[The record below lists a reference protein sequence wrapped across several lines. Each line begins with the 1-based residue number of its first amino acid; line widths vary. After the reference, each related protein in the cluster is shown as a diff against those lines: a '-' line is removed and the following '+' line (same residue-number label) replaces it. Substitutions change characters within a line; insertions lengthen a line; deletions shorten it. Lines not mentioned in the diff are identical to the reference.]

1 VVKTLPTIAAD
12 DPVIEWDPT
21 GTIEADD
28 PGIELA
34 SHAHADPHD
43 EQEPN
48 DALPDPA
55 PNENATNEMRCVLT
69 LPGDPKEHMIP
80 QSNAAMHAFANHKVP
95 GHSLINSAALVDYG
109 VNGGIVGCMISA
121 S

>member
-1 VVKTLPTIAAD
+1 VVKTLPTIAVD

-69 LPGDPKEHMIP
+69 LPGNPKGHMIP
-80 QSNAAMHAFANHKVP
+80 QSNAAMHAFVNHKVP
-95 GHSLINSAALVDYG
+95 GRSPH
-109 VNGGIVGCMISA
+109 
-121 S
+121 